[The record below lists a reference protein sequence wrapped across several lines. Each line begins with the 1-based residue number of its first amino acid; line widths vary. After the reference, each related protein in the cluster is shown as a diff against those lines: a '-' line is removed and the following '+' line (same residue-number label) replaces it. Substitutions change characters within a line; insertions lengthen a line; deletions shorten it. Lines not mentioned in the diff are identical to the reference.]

1 MIVLGRASEQVVLAE
16 LMTIANAAENME
28 VSQHFHASYSE
39 DFFSDCTESA
49 SSNSSLKMPRI
60 KEKKLQ
66 KKKKTKCGRQGY
78 QIKGS
83 KKLPL
88 KKMQHQNTSFLSN
101 RNTTVSQKKDVLAQ
115 RIFSAR
121 LHKIKELKNELSDLQ
136 HKLEA
141 SDIENQLLKQL
152 QYRHLKAIGKYE
164 NAENNLPNL
173 IARHYNEVRSLREL
187 LRKSQEQERKT
198 LRKLRKVEAELLRT
212 KDALQ
217 TLHTIS
223 EDKNLAERGELT
235 RRLSVLTEKME
246 ASDKK
251 IQGLEKQLKLK
262 NSIFNQQMAAESKKS
277 IAARTITEALQMEMT
292 CLHQKLKEREREL
305 GIRNIYTNQMFK
317 SIQDKADPVPHKKG
331 LILNKSVQVDKQ
343 SFKSLQQLDHQKQ
356 EREKIA
362 VLLTEEKMTTENTSQ
377 NGRAHEAHKD
387 AAHKK
392 EETELTKKLLK
403 PETSNRT
410 FRVFLREETQLMEEK
425 IHFECTERAK
435 KKKVQER
442 KADFL
447 KELEK
452 LLNDEQTPSTDD
464 APRRES
470 NQEKDA
476 VDENEKEERKKSTQL
491 SDNTGANNKTVTPTQ
506 RNRTPTRLK
515 KQYTFTEVIE
525 NLHQGI
531 PASGPISNTGSF
543 RNKPGRHQCETA
555 SKAKT
560 SFGAYEPSFGK
571 FIKARQKASPV
582 EDGDYT
588 HRTLIERKNT
598 LMKELFGPGS
608 VLKDNHSNLN
618 TRQLEKEKSMG
629 SQRIQNDQRC
639 TISNNPGLQCGDFK
653 TSPIKSIQTISSS
666 EDAK

>member
-66 KKKKTKCGRQGY
+66 KKKKTKC
-78 QIKGS
+78 GS

-331 LILNKSVQVDKQ
+331 IFFSFHFCFILRWYSCGFITGK
-343 SFKSLQQLDHQKQ
+343 
-356 EREKIA
+356 
-362 VLLTEEKMTTENTSQ
+362 
-377 NGRAHEAHKD
+377 
-387 AAHKK
+387 
-392 EETELTKKLLK
+392 
-403 PETSNRT
+403 
-410 FRVFLREETQLMEEK
+410 K

>member
-1 MIVLGRASEQVVLAE
+1 MLEGQ
-16 LMTIANAAENME
+16 
-28 VSQHFHASYSE
+28 
-39 DFFSDCTESA
+39 
-49 SSNSSLKMPRI
+49 
-60 KEKKLQ
+60 
-66 KKKKTKCGRQGY
+66 
-78 QIKGS
+78 GS

-101 RNTTVSQKKDVLAQ
+101 QNTTVSQKKDVLAQ

-121 LHKIKELKNELSDLQ
+121 LHKTKELKNELSDLQ

-141 SDIENQLLKQL
+141 SNVENQLLKQL
-152 QYRHLKAIGKYE
+152 QYQHLKAIGKYE

-212 KDALQ
+212 KDSLQ
-217 TLHTIS
+217 TLHNIS

-262 NSIFNQQMAAESKKS
+262 NSIFNHQMAAESKKS
-277 IAARTITEALQMEMT
+277 IAARTITEALQMEIT

-305 GIRNIYTNQMFK
+305 GIRNIYTNHMFK

-343 SFKSLQQLDHQKQ
+343 SFKLHHQKQ

-362 VLLTEEKMTTENTSQ
+362 VLLTEEKRATENTSQ

-392 EETELTKKLLK
+392 EETEPTKKLLK

-425 IHFECTERAK
+425 IHFECMERGK
-435 KKKVQER
+435 KKKEVQER

-452 LLNDEQTPSTDD
+452 LLNDEQIPSTDD
-464 APRRES
+464 APKRES

-476 VDENEKEERKKSTQL
+476 VEENEKEERKKSNQL
-491 SDNTGANNKTVTPTQ
+491 SDNTAANKCVTPTQ

-543 RNKPGRHQCETA
+543 RNKPGRHQCKTA
-555 SKAKT
+555 KART
-560 SFGAYEPSFGK
+560 SFGVYEPSFGK
-571 FIKARQKASPV
+571 FIKARQKASPA

-588 HRTLIERKNT
+588 HRTLMERKNT

-618 TRQLEKEKSMG
+618 MRLLEKEKSME
-629 SQRIQNDQRC
+629 SERIQDDQRG

-653 TSPIKSIQTISSS
+653 TPPIKSIQTLSSS

>member
-66 KKKKTKCGRQGY
+66 KKKKTKCGRQ
-78 QIKGS
+78 GS

-292 CLHQKLKEREREL
+292 CLHQKLK
-305 GIRNIYTNQMFK
+305 
-317 SIQDKADPVPHKKG
+317 
-331 LILNKSVQVDKQ
+331 
-343 SFKSLQQLDHQKQ
+343 
-356 EREKIA
+356 
-362 VLLTEEKMTTENTSQ
+362 
-377 NGRAHEAHKD
+377 
-387 AAHKK
+387 
-392 EETELTKKLLK
+392 
-403 PETSNRT
+403 
-410 FRVFLREETQLMEEK
+410 VFGETQLMEEK